1 LKFTIFLHCA
11 KVFQRISVHIFSLI
25 EKLSVVVVKGITTSS
40 AREICRR
47 LISSKPKLKTIGR
60 LRHWDVEPSELET
73 FVQILRKAK
82 SLNLLHDITIV

>member
-1 LKFTIFLHCA
+1 M
-11 KVFQRISVHIFSLI
+11 
-25 EKLSVVVVKGITTSS
+25 
-40 AREICRR
+40 CRR